1 MLLKRMVVMKFHF
14 FRKDNSH
21 VLRNF
26 ITPLNYYLFLKKKIK
41 IKKKKTVFHSDF
53 GISFD
58 TVSGIVSNPI
68 LFITSP
74 RASPSA
80 L

>member
-14 FRKDNSH
+14 FRKDYSH
-21 VLRNF
+21 VLRDF
-26 ITPLNYYLFLKKKIK
+26 ITPLNYLFFKKIK